1 MTVLWLKQHEVKHLV
16 SALSVL
22 KLQSQKDLHKLKK
35 EPIWINFYIIA
46 LILNLRQSNTCTLSD
61 QELL

>member
-22 KLQSQKDLHKLKK
+22 KSHWQSVLQRLKK
-35 EPIWINFYIIA
+35 EPIWINEYIIA
-46 LILNLRQSNTCTLSD
+46 LILNLEQSNTCTPSG
-61 QELL
+61 QESL

>member
-22 KLQSQKDLHKLKK
+22 KLQSQKDLKRLKK
-35 EPIWINFYIIA
+35 EPIWINEYIIA
-46 LILNLRQSNTCTLSD
+46 SILNLEQSNTCILSG
-61 QELL
+61 LGLP

>member
-22 KLQSQKDLHKLKK
+22 KLQSQKDLKRLNN
-35 EPIWINFYIIA
+35 EPIWINEYIIA
-46 LILNLRQSNTCTLSD
+46 LILNLEQSNTCTP
-61 QELL
+61 

>member
-22 KLQSQKDLHKLKK
+22 KLQSQKDLKRLNN
-35 EPIWINFYIIA
+35 EPIWINEYIIA
-46 LILNLRQSNTCTLSD
+46 LILNL
-61 QELL
+61 E